1 MKDRAT
7 QLLIKY
13 KSGAL
18 VTQFLIDIQKSCAV
32 YVNNI
37 FSSFLY
43 SAKNS
48 DSLMLVSGLRLSA
61 ETVVKLQRSRRPS
74 QAGHTL
80 PGWKQTLSAN
90 LLNTNNCS
98 IFSFLW
104 IDSPGVSLQRN
115 GQQYKSCNSDT
126 SHLVFLIDCKTVS
139 LCSSCETV
147 DSK

>member
-1 MKDRAT
+1 MK
-7 QLLIKY
+7 
-13 KSGAL
+13 
-18 VTQFLIDIQKSCAV
+18 FLIYIQKSCAV
-32 YVNNI
+32 YKNNI

-48 DSLMLVSGLRLSA
+48 ESLMLVSGVRLSA
-61 ETVVKLQRSRRPS
+61 ETVVKLLRSRRPS
-74 QAGHTL
+74 QASHTWL
-80 PGWKQTLSAN
+80 GWKQTLSAN

-115 GQQYKSCNSDT
+115 GQQYKSCNS
-126 SHLVFLIDCKTVS
+126 HLLFLIDCKTVS